1 VPVAVAPYA
10 RADFQ
15 SVAGETLRPGGL
27 ALTAR
32 ALAACRFAPGARVL
46 DLGCGPGATLGRL
59 VEDGLC
65 AVGLDAS
72 EEFLAQAAPRGP
84 VVRGRA
90 QELPLRDGCLDG
102 VFCECVLSATG
113 DAPATL
119 AAIARA
125 LRPGGLLA
133 LTDLYLRPGPQPGS
147 PAAGCVAGAVPR
159 EVLTRQ
165 LEAAGLAPLF
175 FEDHTKLLTEL
186 ACRLTMALGSAKS
199 VVAMLTGRDPA
210 CAGGPRPRLGYCLI
224 LAAKE
229 TP

>member
-1 VPVAVAPYA
+1 M
-10 RADFQ
+10 
-15 SVAGETLRPGGL
+15 
-27 ALTAR
+27 
-32 ALAACRFAPGARVL
+32 
-46 DLGCGPGATLGRL
+46 
-59 VEDGLC
+59 
-65 AVGLDAS
+65 
-72 EEFLAQAAPRGP
+72 
-84 VVRGRA
+84 
-90 QELPLRDGCLDG
+90 
-102 VFCECVLSATG
+102 LSATG
-113 DAPATL
+113 DASATL

-147 PAAGCVAGAVPR
+147 AAAGCVAGAVPR

-165 LEAAGLAPLF
+165 LETAGLTPLF

-186 ACRLTMALGSAKS
+186 ACRLTMALGSAQS

>member
-1 VPVAVAPYA
+1 MPVAVAPYA
-10 RADFQ
+10 REDFQ
-15 SVAGETLRPGGL
+15 RVAGETLRPGGL
-27 ALTAR
+27 TLTAR

-46 DLGCGPGATLGRL
+46 DLGCGPGATLGL
-59 VEDGLC
+59 LAEDGLC
-65 AVGLDAS
+65 AAGLDAS
-72 EEFLAQAAPRGP
+72 EEFLVQAAPRGP

-147 PAAGCVAGAVPR
+147 AAAGCVAGAVPR

-165 LEAAGLAPLF
+165 LEVAGLAPLF

-186 ACRLTMALGSAKS
+186 ACRLTMALGSAQS